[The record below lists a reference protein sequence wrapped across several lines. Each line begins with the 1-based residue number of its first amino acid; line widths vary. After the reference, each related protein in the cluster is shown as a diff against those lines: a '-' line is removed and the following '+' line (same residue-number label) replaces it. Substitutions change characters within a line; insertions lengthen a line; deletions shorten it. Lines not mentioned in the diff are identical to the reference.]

1 MTMTINGSNVP
12 VTWDKERCLEEIL
25 SSLAGWSESQGHRI
39 LSVLANGR
47 AAQTLDPGTPPQ
59 EIQSL
64 DVETCP
70 ASASQ
75 EEETRVLLDYLNLLS
90 ESAEKGAD
98 SSLAELKT
106 EFPWIAPA
114 LHRKLLTREPDW
126 EHRDVLAQQAK
137 DWIER
142 IRYPALGLK
151 DLVERLQD
159 WGRLI
164 QRGQDQVAMKVLE
177 DLSDELT
184 LLSHS
189 GLGSAELWQELNGF
203 LQEAANALENR
214 DFVLVADLLE
224 YEIVPRLVSM
234 GT

>member
-1 MTMTINGSNVP
+1 MIINGSNVP
-12 VTWDKERCLEEIL
+12 VTWDKEQCLEEIL
-25 SSLAGWSESQGHRI
+25 SSLGGWSESQGHRI
-39 LSVLANGR
+39 LSVLVNGR
-47 AAQTLDPGTPPQ
+47 AAQSLDPSTPRQ

-70 ASASQ
+70 AAASQ
-75 EEETRVLLDYLNLLS
+75 EEETRVLLNYLNLLA
-90 ESAEKGAD
+90 ESAEKGVAAN
-98 SSLAELKT
+98 LEELKA
-106 EFPWIAPA
+106 EFPWVAPA
-114 LHRKLLTREPDW
+114 LHRRLLTREPNW
-126 EHRDVLAQQAK
+126 EHPDVLARQAK
-137 DWIER
+137 NWIEE
-142 IRYPALGLK
+142 IRHPARALS

-164 QRGQDQVAMKVLE
+164 QRGQDQLAMKVLE

-203 LQEAANALENR
+203 LQETANALESR

-224 YEIVPRLVSM
+224 YEIVPRLMNM